1 MRNFFRRDK
10 NNVNDTPEDFVLF
23 SDNAEAEDVTGEI
36 ANVTDEGENIEN
48 TNSIDVRAVSAALEK
63 ENEKIE
69 SRKRM
74 SNSAFIGFIASHR
87 IFSVCV
93 AAVLVLA
100 IVAGGALSIVTLS
113 NPLYGYA
120 QVAASKE
127 NIMRTMETS
136 GTLASGDKYEI
147 TSLVAGK
154 IISCGYEVGDE
165 VKQNDVLYKIDDT
178 EAKLAV
184 ERAKNEVEKA
194 KDAALNPEK
203 TTARITAT
211 EAGVIHTL
219 NIKTASMVTGGSQ
232 IGTVKKTDGTIVPI
246 FAYMSGQVTVVS
258 VRVGQS
264 VSVGQLIATVNT
276 KSGGEQDAEYDKKSS
291 EIDLQ
296 SVQRQLDNYTIKS
309 PVTGVIVEKNAKSGD
324 NVGVT
329 DSSKPMMV
337 ILDTS
342 TLIFTFSVDEY
353 KIREIE
359 KGQAAIITAESL
371 PDTTFSGTV
380 TAVSTEGW
388 AGEDGKPM
396 YDVKVVISDPGD
408 LKAGMNISAKIV
420 LASVTNTISLPE
432 KALMESDGENALV
445 FCKIEDPDADL
456 TESIENELA
465 YPWIKLPKGCELR
478 LIKYGI
484 SDGDRVQILSG
495 LKLGDIVVYDPDKD
509 YGTLVPTTLKIE
521 SDDIEIDVDPDEDE
535 IESEEEI
542 EEALNAEI
550 ERIIS
555 SHSNV

>member
-1 MRNFFRRDK
+1 MRNLFRKDK
-10 NNVNDTPEDFVLF
+10 GNISDTPEDFVLF
-23 SDNAEAEDVTGEI
+23 KGETENEGTI
-36 ANVTDEGENIEN
+36 SEIENVTDDNENIEN
-48 TNSIDVRAVSAALEK
+48 TNSIDVQAVSEALEK
-63 ENEKIE
+63 TKDTKHKKV
-69 SRKRM
+69 SKG
-74 SNSAFIGFIASHR
+74 AFGGVVASHR
-87 IFSVCV
+87 GLSACV
-93 AAVLVLA
+93 AAVLILA
-100 IVAGGALSIVTLS
+100 IVAGGGLGIVMLS

-127 NIMRTMETS
+127 NIMRTMETT
-136 GTLASGDKYEI
+136 GTLASGDRYEI

-154 IISCGYEVGDE
+154 IISAGYDIGDE
-165 VKQNDVLYKIDDT
+165 VSQNDVLYKLDDT

-194 KDAALNPEK
+194 KDAALNPVN

-211 EAGVIHTL
+211 ESGVIQTL
-219 NIKTASMVTGGSQ
+219 GIKTGTSVTAGNQ
-232 IGTVKKTDGTIVPI
+232 IGTVKKTDGTIVPV

-276 KSGGEQDAEYDKKSS
+276 KGGDEQDAEYDKKSS

-296 SVQRQLDNYTIKS
+296 AVQRQLDNYTIKS
-309 PVTGVIVEKNAKSGD
+309 PVKGIVVEKNAKAGD

-329 DSSKPMMV
+329 DTSKPMMV

-342 TLIFTFSVDEY
+342 TLNFTFSVDEY
-353 KIREIE
+353 KVREIE
-359 KGQAAIITAESL
+359 KGQAAIITADSI

-465 YPWIKLPKGCELR
+465 YPWIKVPKGCELR
-478 LIKYGI
+478 LVKYGI
-484 SDGDRVQILSG
+484 SDGERVQILSG

-509 YGTLVPTTLKIE
+509 FGALVPTTLEIE
-521 SDDIEIDVDPDEDE
+521 NDDIEIDIDTDEE
-535 IESEEEI
+535 GTESEEEI
-542 EEALNAEI
+542 EEALNQEI
-550 ERIIS
+550 EKIIGN
-555 SHSNV
+555 HSNV

>member
-1 MRNFFRRDK
+1 MRNLFRKDK
-10 NNVNDTPEDFVLF
+10 SNIGDTLEDFVLF
-23 SDNAEAEDVTGEI
+23 KDETEVEGAVSGIE
-36 ANVTDEGENIEN
+36 NVTDDNENIEN
-48 TNSIDVRAVSAALEK
+48 TNSIDVQAVSEALEK
-63 ENEKIE
+63 TKDKKTEKAD
-69 SRKRM
+69 KG
-74 SNSAFIGFIASHR
+74 ALVGFIASHR
-87 IFSVCV
+87 ALSACI
-93 AAVLVLA
+93 AVVLILA
-100 IVAGGALSIVTLS
+100 IVAGGGLGIVMLS

-127 NIMRTMETS
+127 NIMRTMETT
-136 GTLASGDKYEI
+136 GTLASGDRYEI

-154 IISCGYEVGDE
+154 IISSGYEVGDE
-165 VKQNDVLYKIDDT
+165 VSQNDVLYKLDDT

-194 KDAALNPEK
+194 KDAALNPVN

-211 EAGVIHTL
+211 ESGVIQTL
-219 NIKTASMVTGGSQ
+219 SIKTGTPVTAGSQ
-232 IGTVKKTDGTIVPI
+232 IGTIKKTDGTIVPV

-276 KSGGEQDAEYDKKSS
+276 KSGSEQDAEYDKKSS

-309 PVTGVIVEKNAKSGD
+309 PVTGVVVEKNAKAGD

-329 DSSKPMMV
+329 DNSKPMMV

-342 TLIFTFSVDEY
+342 TLNFTFSVDEY

-359 KGQAAIITAESL
+359 KGQAAIITTDSI

-465 YPWIKLPKGCELR
+465 YPWIKVPKGCELR
-478 LIKYGI
+478 LVKYGI
-484 SDGDRVQILSG
+484 SDGERVQILSG

-509 YGTLVPTTLKIE
+509 FGALVPTTLEIE
-521 SDDIEIDVDPDEDE
+521 DDDIEIDTDTDEE
-535 IESEEEI
+535 GLESEAEI
-542 EEALNAEI
+542 EEALNQEI
-550 ERIIS
+550 EKLIS
-555 SHSNV
+555 QQSNI

>member
-1 MRNFFRRDK
+1 M
-10 NNVNDTPEDFVLF
+10 
-23 SDNAEAEDVTGEI
+23 
-36 ANVTDEGENIEN
+36 
-48 TNSIDVRAVSAALEK
+48 
-63 ENEKIE
+63 
-69 SRKRM
+69 
-74 SNSAFIGFIASHR
+74 
-87 IFSVCV
+87 
-93 AAVLVLA
+93 
-100 IVAGGALSIVTLS
+100 
-113 NPLYGYA
+113 
-120 QVAASKE
+120 
-127 NIMRTMETS
+127 
-136 GTLASGDKYEI
+136 
-147 TSLVAGK
+147 
-154 IISCGYEVGDE
+154 
-165 VKQNDVLYKIDDT
+165 
-178 EAKLAV
+178 
-184 ERAKNEVEKA
+184 
-194 KDAALNPEK
+194 
-203 TTARITAT
+203 
-211 EAGVIHTL
+211 
-219 NIKTASMVTGGSQ
+219 
-232 IGTVKKTDGTIVPI
+232 
-246 FAYMSGQVTVVS
+246 
-258 VRVGQS
+258 
-264 VSVGQLIATVNT
+264 
-276 KSGGEQDAEYDKKSS
+276 
-291 EIDLQ
+291 
-296 SVQRQLDNYTIKS
+296 QRQLDNYTIKS